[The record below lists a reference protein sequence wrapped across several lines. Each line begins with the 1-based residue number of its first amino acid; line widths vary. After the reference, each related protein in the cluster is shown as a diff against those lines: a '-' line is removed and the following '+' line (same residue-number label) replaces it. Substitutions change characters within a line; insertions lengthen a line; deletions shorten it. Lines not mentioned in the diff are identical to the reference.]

1 MCVAAQLS
9 LWRLVFSLYEDISGR
24 QGYFLE
30 SQNYFLTF
38 ALWRKTVASSKV
50 GPFLRGTCLFLF
62 FCIKWGH
69 FLRNSQAGPQA
80 GPSEGCFRKAIQH
93 KIFAKSNMCVISKS
107 DHCCPVRTLV
117 WKTRALSEIL
127 TLGQTFN
134 SLFEGSHTRFCR
146 TLFRS
151 C

>member
-1 MCVAAQLS
+1 MCSCTAVFVGTCV
-9 LWRLVFSLYEDISGR
+9 WFSLYEDISGR

-38 ALWRKTVASSKV
+38 ALWRKTDASSKV
-50 GPFLRGTCLFLF
+50 GQFLRGTCLFLF

-117 WKTRALSEIL
+117 WKTRENSEMLEIL
-127 TLGQTFN
+127 TLGVC
-134 SLFEGSHTRFCR
+134 LKAP
-146 TLFRS
+146 TLVS
-151 C
+151 VAHCLGPV